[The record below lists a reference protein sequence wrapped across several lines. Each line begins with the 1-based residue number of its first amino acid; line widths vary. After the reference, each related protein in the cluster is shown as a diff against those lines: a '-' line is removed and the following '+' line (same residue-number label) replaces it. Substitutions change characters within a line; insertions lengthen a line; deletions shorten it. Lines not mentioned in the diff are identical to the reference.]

1 MDKQKEKPL
10 SAAQHDKDIIAYFEE
25 EREFLLQCYAFKET
39 AREIRPLTREMAPFG
54 RELIREIVG
63 GGNGNRAM
71 EMLTIEQQNAF
82 LSGALQPTDYVR
94 EYYEE
99 YLKRLLI
106 DRGYIHRELERE
118 FAKATR
124 KTAGVYAE
132 IKPVSELMMRTFED
146 ARWIITGLIPEGLTL
161 IVGKPKIG
169 KSWFVLESAIRAAQ
183 GKTFIGYETE
193 KSKVLYYAL
202 EDSERRL
209 NKRIGKLGGIKDAEN
224 FYYSCTLE
232 PLTAG
237 GLDRIREN
245 LDEGFRL
252 IIIDTYARIKTATK
266 RDAYAEET
274 QALAGLQGLAL
285 AYQSAIILI
294 HHARKNADSTDLY
307 DQVLGS
313 TALTGTADST
323 IFLQRDRKTH
333 RIILS
338 QTGRDIEDQEIAID
352 FITEEKHAGFEYVGK
367 ADDVRVSEV
376 ERIIIEHLKST
387 EFHLTPGELSQ
398 ALNIKASAAKTACY
412 RLYGEQKIE
421 KEDGK
426 QKFYYDKKRKY
437 GENNDHE

>member
-1 MDKQKEKPL
+1 MAQQKEKPQN
-10 SAAQHDKDIIAYFEE
+10 AAQHDKDIIAYFEE

-39 AREIRPLTREMAPFG
+39 TREIRPLTREMTPFG

-71 EMLTIEQQNAF
+71 EMLTIDQQNAF

-99 YLKRLLI
+99 YLKRLLV

-124 KTAGVYAE
+124 KTAGVYVE
-132 IKPVSELMMRTFED
+132 IKPVSELMTRTFED

-183 GKTFIGYETE
+183 GKQFIGYETE

-209 NKRIGKLGGIKDAEN
+209 NNRIGKLGGIKDAEN

-232 PLTAG
+232 PLTEG
-237 GLDRIREN
+237 CIDQIEEN
-245 LDEGFRL
+245 LSAGFKL

-274 QALAGLQGLAL
+274 QALAGLQRLAL
-285 AYQSAIILI
+285 AYQAAIILV
-294 HHARKNADSTDLY
+294 HHSRKNTESTDLY

-313 TALTGTADST
+313 QALTGTADSS
-323 IFLQRDRKTH
+323 IILERDRKTH
-333 RIILS
+333 RIILN
-338 QTGRDIEDQEIAID
+338 QTGRDIEDKRIAID
-352 FITEEKHAGFEYVGK
+352 FDV
-367 ADDVRVSEV
+367 DDERVSFEFAGNADEV
-376 ERIIIEHLKST
+376 QLSETATLIVDHLKKT
-387 EFHLTPGELSQ
+387 ELHLTPPEIAQ
-398 ALNIKASAAKTACY
+398 ALNLKTSTVKGTCY
-412 RLYGEQKIE
+412 RLWERFEIL
-421 KEDGK
+421 KEENRLRY
-426 QKFYYDKKRKY
+426 FYDKAKKY
-437 GENNDHE
+437 KNE

>member
-1 MDKQKEKPL
+1 M
-10 SAAQHDKDIIAYFEE
+10 
-25 EREFLLQCYAFKET
+25 QCYAFKET
-39 AREIRPLTREMAPFG
+39 TREIRPLTREMTPFG

-124 KTAGVYAE
+124 KTAGVYVE
-132 IKPVSELMMRTFED
+132 IKPVSELMTRTFED
-146 ARWIITGLIPEGLTL
+146 ARWIINGLIPEGLTL

-183 GKTFIGYETE
+183 GKQFIGYETE

-209 NKRIGKLGGIKDAEN
+209 NNRIGKLGGIKDAEN
-224 FYYSCTLE
+224 FFYSCTLE

-252 IIIDTYARIKTATK
+252 IIIDTYARIKAATK

-294 HHARKNADSTDLY
+294 HHARKNADSADLY

-313 TALTGTADST
+313 TALTGTADAT
-323 IFLQRDRKTH
+323 IILQRDRKTH

-352 FITEEKHAGFEYVGK
+352 FIAEEKHVGFEYVGK
-367 ADDVRVSEV
+367 ADEVRVSEV
-376 ERIIIEHLKST
+376 ERIIIDHLKST

-398 ALNIKASAAKTACY
+398 ALNIK
-412 RLYGEQKIE
+412 
-421 KEDGK
+421 
-426 QKFYYDKKRKY
+426 
-437 GENNDHE
+437 

>member
-1 MDKQKEKPL
+1 MAQKKE
-10 SAAQHDKDIIAYFEE
+10 SALATGRGNGKDIIAHSEE
-25 EREFLLQCYAFKET
+25 EYELLTYCFAFPEST
-39 AREIRPLTREMAPFG
+39 AALRPFTRPLTTFG
-54 RELIREIVG
+54 RELITEIVSG
-63 GGNGNRAM
+63 GTGARAL
-71 EMLTIEQQNAF
+71 LTLPEEQRGAF
-82 LSGALQPTDYVR
+82 ISRSELPSNFLV
-94 EYYEE
+94 EYYEYFLRNLLHDGYTFAE
-99 YLKRLLI
+99 LK
-106 DRGYIHRELERE
+106 GE
-118 FAKATR
+118 FAKITLKNGTR
-124 KTAGVYAE
+124 RAQ
-132 IKPVSELMMRTFED
+132 IKPVSELMTREFD
-146 ARWIITGLIPEGLTL
+146 PPKWIITGLIPEGLTFL
-161 IVGKPKIG
+161 VGKPKIG
-169 KSWFVLESAIRAAQ
+169 KSWFVLDTALHAAQ
-183 GKTFIGYETE
+183 GKKFIGYEVDRNR
-193 KSKVLYYAL
+193 VLYYAL

-209 NKRIGKLGGIKDAEN
+209 NNRIGKLGGIKDAEN
-224 FYYSCTLE
+224 FYYSCALE

-245 LDEGFRL
+245 LDAGFRL
-252 IIIDTYARIKTATK
+252 IIIDTYARIKAATK

-323 IFLQRDRKTH
+323 IILQRDRKTH

-352 FITEEKHAGFEYVGK
+352 FITEENRVGFEYVGK
-367 ADDVRVSEV
+367 ADEVRVSEV

-412 RLYGEQKIE
+412 RLSGEQKIE

-426 QKFYYDKKRKY
+426 QKFYYDKKKKY
-437 GENNDHE
+437 EVNDHE